1 MNRRPNPQPHE
12 TTKQDTLSNI
22 VIAKAMRLIARALAA
37 GRLQTIASGVEHVP
51 KKGPTLLV
59 ARHYHHLFD
68 GLALYAAVPR
78 QLHILVTLDWAKN
91 TPVRLFIEWATKV
104 GRWPVVLRA
113 DAVKRNKNDNQRQR
127 RKFISLDDVA
137 RYQRRGMRQ
146 SVDLLVEGRV
156 LAVFP
161 EGYPNIDPTYTPKA
175 EPDEFLPFKSGF
187 AAIAAA
193 AEKRLSTSIPIIP
206 VGLRYIEGEPWIAH
220 INFGVAIFTEN
231 FSSRDL
237 LVKHLE
243 RQVRILSGLSVSE
256 TMQPLG

>member
-1 MNRRPNPQPHE
+1 M
-12 TTKQDTLSNI
+12 QDTFSNI

-51 KKGPTLLV
+51 KEGPTLLV

-91 TPVRLFIEWATKV
+91 TPVRLFMECATKW
-104 GRWPVVLRA
+104 GRWPIILRI
-113 DAVKRNKNDNQRQR
+113 DALTSNLNASGSR
-127 RKFISLDDVA
+127 RRSLFSLTDVA
-137 RYQRRGMRQ
+137 RYQRRAMRQ
-146 SVDLLVEGRV
+146 SVELLVEGRV
-156 LAVFP
+156 LAVFA
-161 EGYPNIDPTYTPKA
+161 EGYPNIDPTYTPKTK
-175 EPDEFLPFKSGF
+175 PDEFLPFKSGF

-193 AEKRLSTSIPIIP
+193 AEKRLGTSIPIIP
-206 VGLRYIEGEPWIAH
+206 VGLRYTEDEPWIAH
-220 INFGVAIFTEN
+220 INFGVAIFTKN

-243 RQVRILSGLSVSE
+243 QQVRILSGLSVSE